1 MNIQYYCGIDF
12 HKNTS
17 DLCVLDKDGKIKE
30 QVKIKTSELVKF
42 LSNRKDYLVG
52 IEASGGTHDMATR
65 LKESGHQV
73 KLINPVQFK
82 AIGLGGK
89 KTDKKDA
96 AIIATALRVGFIP
109 EVHVKTLHA
118 RQLKSLIA
126 SRDQVGSLRVSI
138 TNHIRGILREFG
150 LVIPKGTSEFWL
162 SIHSILEE
170 LECGAVRSV
179 LTELSEHAMRLKE
192 QELQIERVVEEL
204 VMEDERVNRLQAVP
218 GVGLLT
224 AVAFVSS
231 IDDIT
236 RFKSASELASYLGL
250 VPREASSG
258 GKRRLGSITKCGPE
272 ILRRYLIH
280 GARTCLRYKTKSEH
294 RQRVWAERIE
304 KRVGANKA
312 TVALAHKNARICFAI
327 LKNGTRYND
336 RKKQKWVEDSSLG
349 IAA

>member
-17 DLCVLDKDGKIKE
+17 DLCVLDSNGKIKE
-30 QVKIKTSELVKF
+30 QVRIQTSQLVKF
-42 LSNRKDYLVG
+42 LSNRKDYMIG

-65 LKESGHQV
+65 LKECGHQV
-73 KLINPVQFK
+73 KLINPVQFR
-82 AIGLGGK
+82 AIGIGGK

-96 AIIATALRVGFIP
+96 EAIATALRVGFIP
-109 EVHVKTLHA
+109 EVHVKTLYS

-126 SRDQVGSLRVSI
+126 SRDQVCSLRI
-138 TNHIRGILREFG
+138 AMTNHIRGIIREFG
-150 LVIPKGTSEFWL
+150 IAIPKGTSEFWL
-162 SIHSILEE
+162 SIHAILEE
-170 LECGAVRSV
+170 IECTAVRSV
-179 LTELSEHAMRLKE
+179 LTELATQAMNLKE
-192 QELQIERVVEEL
+192 QELMIERTIEAL
-204 VMEDERVNRLQAVP
+204 TAEDERVKRLQSVP

-231 IDDIT
+231 IDDVM
-236 RFKSASELASYLGL
+236 RFKTSDQLASYVGL
-250 VPREASSG
+250 TPREHSSG

-280 GARTCLRYKTKSEH
+280 GARTCLRYKANSDH

-304 KRVGANKA
+304 KRIGPNKA
-312 TVALAHKNARICFAI
+312 TVALAHKNARICYAI
-327 LKNGTRYND
+327 LKNGTQYND
-336 RKKQKWVEDSSLG
+336 RKKQSSTVETALE

>member
-1 MNIQYYCGIDF
+1 M
-12 HKNTS
+12 
-17 DLCVLDKDGKIKE
+17 DKDGKIKE
-30 QVKIKTSELVKF
+30 QVRIKTSELVKF
-42 LSNRKDYLVG
+42 LSNRKDYLIA

-65 LKESGHQV
+65 LKDCGHQV

-82 AIGLGGK
+82 AIGIGGK

-96 AIIATALRVGFIP
+96 EIIATALRVGFIP
-109 EVHVKTLHA
+109 EVHVKTLYS

-126 SRDQVGSLRVSI
+126 SRDQVCSLRVAM

-150 LVIPKGTSEFWL
+150 LVIPKGTNEFWL
-162 SIHSILEE
+162 SIHAILEE
-170 LECGAVRSV
+170 IECGAVRSV
-179 LTELSEHAMRLKE
+179 LTELAEQAVKLKD
-192 QELQIERVVEEL
+192 QELMIEKTIEAITN
-204 VMEDERVNRLQAVP
+204 EDERVHRLQTVP

-236 RFKSASELASYLGL
+236 RFKGASELASYLGL
-250 VPREASSG
+250 VPREHSSG

-294 RQRVWAERIE
+294 RQRVWAEKIE
-304 KRVGANKA
+304 KRVGPNKA
-312 TVALAHKNARICFAI
+312 AVALAHKNARICFAI

-336 RKKQKWVEDSSLG
+336 RKKMKPAAENTLE